1 MQTTTQESAIQKKT
15 VELCETI
22 TTHPDFQ
29 SLKGR
34 IDAFLTNDSARDQYN
49 ALVEQGQ
56 TLEHRQQTGGSIS
69 QEEVADFDGKRDVVL
84 QNPVIKDFL
93 QAQQEIQ
100 TIQRFVSDYVTK
112 TFELGRTP
120 AEEDFQEGSCG
131 SGCGCH

>member
-1 MQTTTQESAIQKKT
+1 MQTSTQESAIQKKT

-22 TTHPDFQ
+22 TTHPDFL

-34 IDAFLTNDSARDQYN
+34 VDAFLTNDSARDQYN

-56 TLEHRQQTGGSIS
+56 MLEHRQQTGGTIT
-69 QEEVADFDGKRDVVL
+69 QEEVADFEGKRDAVL
-84 QNPVIKDFL
+84 QNAIIKDFL

-100 TIQRFVSDYVTK
+100 TIQRFIADYVTK

-120 AEEDFQEGSCG
+120 GEEDFQDGSCG